1 MEEQAEARTLK
12 NGSPSASIKIFE
24 AFFMVSVLERR
35 PIAQTAMHLT
45 AGSSD
50 YFLLLVGP
58 DFRRFL
64 ISASRQG

>member
-1 MEEQAEARTLK
+1 MEEHAEARTLK
-12 NGSPSASIKIFE
+12 NGSAKASIKIFD
-24 AFFMVSVLERR
+24 AFLMVSVLVRR
-35 PIAQTAMHLT
+35 PIAHTAIHLT
-45 AGSSD
+45 AGSSV